1 MVSPYV
7 SGGRT
12 MAATALRPLA
22 VTFMDLLAGSDCEV
36 EEFRL
41 SDNREDLGNLAGAS
55 IAEVQ
60 LGRRTGAMVLAIL
73 PPTTDMPLDGPP
85 NLIANPGSDVCLAP
99 GQMLVVMG
107 SKDQLDR
114 VSQLLGPA
122 LIGVD
127 PMAG

>member
-1 MVSPYV
+1 
-7 SGGRT
+7 
-12 MAATALRPLA
+12 
-22 VTFMDLLAGSDCEV
+22 MDLLAGSDCEV

-55 IAEVQ
+55 LAEVQ

-73 PPTTDMPLDGPP
+73 PPTTELANDSPRH
-85 NLIANPGSDVCLAP
+85 LIANPASDVRLAP

-114 VSQLLGPA
+114 VGELLGRA
-122 LIGVD
+122 LIGID
-127 PMAG
+127 HMAG